1 MKYLFTHTDLDGV
14 GCAILAKLAFGEGV
28 KITYCNYNDVDVIV
42 SEFLDEVCLGYEEG
56 DKVYITDISVSEEV
70 AEKIDSS
77 NARYY
82 IRLMDHHKTA
92 EWLNSYSWADV
103 QTETVMLN
111 ETIKTSGTELF
122 YKYLSDMAYI
132 SKGNKIIREF
142 VNFVRDYDTWRWKG
156 FENGTPIKEFNDLL
170 YILGRDAFIER
181 CMTRAKGNKHIVEF
195 SKDER
200 AALDKR
206 QKEIDDY
213 IELKG
218 FQMSVNTIGLDRPY
232 KAGVVFAEKY
242 FSELGNKL
250 CDAFDIDFVMMV
262 DMGARVVHYRAT
274 DEEVDVSEIA
284 KMFGGGG
291 HKAAAG
297 NTFDYDTR
305 DRVIQ
310 SLLTYMRP
318 SVDEPTIVEKFDT
331 FVSNYDKA
339 LEAEKNNKKK
349 FKLFKRKEK

>member
-14 GCAILAKLAFGEGV
+14 GCAILAKLAFGEDV
-28 KITYCNYNDVDVIV
+28 KITYCNYNDIDVIV
-42 SEFLDEVCLGYEEG
+42 SAFLDEVCLGYEEG

-77 NARYY
+77 NARHY

-103 QTETVMLN
+103 QTETVMLD

-213 IELKG
+213 VINKSFELDVHKIDG
-218 FQMSVNTIGLDRPY
+218 VLC
-232 KAGVVFAEKY
+232 GVVFAEKY
-242 FSELGNKL
+242 FSELGNRL
-250 CDAFDIDFVMMV
+250 CEEFKDTINFVMMI
-262 DMGARVVHYRAT
+262 DMGKRVVHYRT
-274 DEEVDVSEIA
+274 IKDDIDVSAVA

-297 NTFDYDTR
+297 NTFDRGERWEMTR
-305 DRVIQ
+305 SIIH
-310 SLLTYMRP
+310 YMTP
-318 SVDEPTIVEKFDT
+318 VEIPNVEKEP
-331 FVSNYDKA
+331 VKSNYYKA
-339 LEAEKNNKKK
+339 IEAEKKSKKK
-349 FKLFKRKEK
+349 FRLFGRKDK